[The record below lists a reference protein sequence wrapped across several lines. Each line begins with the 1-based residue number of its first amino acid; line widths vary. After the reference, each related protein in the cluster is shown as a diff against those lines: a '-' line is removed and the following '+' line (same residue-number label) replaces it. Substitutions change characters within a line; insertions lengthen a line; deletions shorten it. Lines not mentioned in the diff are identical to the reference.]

1 MSEITYG
8 PGIDDYGRLKSFRY
22 DVEEPIRGKCKQ
34 SIYIEELYP
43 ETKICSRCIHP
54 TPCEGTREDRK
65 WCSFMQGGK
74 QDDE

>member
-1 MSEITYG
+1 MI
-8 PGIDDYGRLKSFRY
+8 
-22 DVEEPIRGKCKQ
+22 GKCKQ
-34 SIYIEELYP
+34 SVNN
-43 ETKICSRCIHP
+43 ICSRCIHP